1 MPTPA
6 QIKAAQKTIND
17 AKKLKEKAAKDKEL
31 AAAKRKQD
39 VETQRAIKAAQALLK
54 KHKVK

>member
-6 QIKAAQKTIND
+6 QVKAAQKTLLA
-17 AKKLKEKAAKDKEL
+17 AKKLQEKAAKDKEGQ
-31 AAAKRKQD
+31 AAKRKQEI
-39 VETQRAIKAAQALLK
+39 ETQRAIKAAQALLK